1 MEYVTWD
8 QLLQVIQLMISA
20 AILVHTLSKKK

>member
-8 QLLQVIQLMISA
+8 QLLQVIHLMISA
-20 AILVHTLSKKK
+20 VILVHTLSKKK